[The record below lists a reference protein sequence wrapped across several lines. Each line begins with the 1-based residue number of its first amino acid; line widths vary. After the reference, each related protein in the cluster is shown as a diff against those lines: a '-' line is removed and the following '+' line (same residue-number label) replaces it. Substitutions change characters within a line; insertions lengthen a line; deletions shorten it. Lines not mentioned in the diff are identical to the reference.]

1 MTPTNRRSRRL
12 EGYAET
18 LQEFGISNPE
28 LIDEVAKLGSVDDQ
42 LGLIRRSSG
51 VRKSTL
57 RPIRRSLEKL
67 IHLDIDD

>member
-1 MTPTNRRSRRL
+1 VTPSNRRSRRL
-12 EGYAET
+12 EGYSET
-18 LQEFGISNPE
+18 LKELGISNPE

-42 LGLIRRSSG
+42 LGLISRSLG

-57 RPIRRSLEKL
+57 RPIRGSLEKL